1 MNGGLLVI
9 FCLVVM
15 FLSKL
20 FIAFWVY
27 NDGRT
32 RGDDSILWPGLILFF
47 SASFSFLLYFLVVRN
62 ESKIRCDN
70 CNYLQSDKLHYCGR
84 CGEDMLIL
92 SDRAYVEEGQDAN
105 KKYLVI
111 GLLLM
116 GLGILSGLIY
126 TFKFIWALK

>member
-1 MNGGLLVI
+1 MIIVTI
-9 FCLVVM
+9 FNQI
-15 FLSKL
+15 S
-20 FIAFWVY
+20 Y
-27 NDGRT
+27 T
-32 RGDDSILWPGLILFF
+32 T
-47 SASFSFLLYFLVVRN
+47 
-62 ESKIRCDN
+62 
-70 CNYLQSDKLHYCGR
+70 
-84 CGEDMLIL
+84 GEDMLIL